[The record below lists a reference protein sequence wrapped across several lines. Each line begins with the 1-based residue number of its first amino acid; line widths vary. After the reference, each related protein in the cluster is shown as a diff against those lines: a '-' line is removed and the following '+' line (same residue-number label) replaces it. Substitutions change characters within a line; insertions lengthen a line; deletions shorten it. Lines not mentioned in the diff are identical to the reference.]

1 MWSIAQHTVQQYCV
15 VNNIFR
21 IRELPTCTRV
31 NFRIFFFFVC
41 ASQQLSLVNER
52 YTHFR
57 RTPPF
62 WFILPSYFCMLHSSK
77 KKLIHSGNFPFLL
90 CLLFMYQTLPA
101 ADVMSWILLIG
112 RVSLRA
118 IVKCSTVRD
127 ATFFNVWCR

>member
-1 MWSIAQHTVQQYCV
+1 MWILSNNKEGEAQQYGTIKKYV
-15 VNNIFR
+15 VHSIQFNNIALWIIFLAF
-21 IRELPTCTRV
+21 ENYRV
-31 NFRIFFFFVC
+31 VRGWIFVLFFFVC

-101 ADVMSWILLIG
+101 ADVMSWIH
-112 RVSLRA
+112 
-118 IVKCSTVRD
+118 
-127 ATFFNVWCR
+127 FW